1 MCTLCSKAFSMDG
14 NLKKHKCAPGENY
27 INTTKVQILSHKSI
41 ILIVIQES
49 ILVIGQPC
57 IIHSLVINLYKLF
70 PCKRCP
76 KTFSKYTLK
85 IHLWTHTGEKPYNC
99 NKYPKVF
106 LQIAHFNRHLRSHS
120 SKKSCCNYCAKDFT
134 RDIF

>member
-49 ILVIGQPC
+49 ILVIGQP
-57 IIHSLVINLYKLF
+57 LYNLF
-70 PCKRCP
+70 
-76 KTFSKYTLK
+76 
-85 IHLWTHTGEKPYNC
+85 NC
-99 NKYPKVF
+99 NQFIQVIS
-106 LQIAHFNRHLRSHS
+106 L
-120 SKKSCCNYCAKDFT
+120 
-134 RDIF
+134 